1 MIELGGSFAWCSGER
16 SYHKKTHKPDW
27 GLVKQAPYSNTLHSP
42 NWSQTTNW
50 NNKPL
55 EERVTIL
62 VNARKGQS
70 MMGAYR
76 PAPYAPYPTAENYAE
91 RVFKRIHD
99 NISGK
104 GYVMGIFWQDYKG
117 KRFYK

>member
-1 MIELGGSFAWCSGER
+1 MIVLGGSFAWCSDER
-16 SYHKKTHKPDW
+16 SYHKKPYKPDW
-27 GLVKQAPYSNTLHSP
+27 GLVKQAPYSNTLHTC
-42 NWSQTTNW
+42 NWYQPTNW

-55 EERVTIL
+55 VERITIL
-62 VNARKGQS
+62 VNARRGQS
-70 MMGAYR
+70 MLGQYR

>member
-1 MIELGGSFAWCSGER
+1 MDLDSSFDWCSAER
-16 SYHKKTHKPDW
+16 KHFTKNRSVDW
-27 GLVKQAPYSNTLHSP
+27 GVVNTAPYDNITYTAHWYSAS
-42 NWSQTTNW
+42 NWST
-50 NNKPL
+50 KPL
-55 EERVTIL
+55 DERVKIL
-62 VNARKGQS
+62 TNARKGQS